1 MADKSSTVS
10 RRAEYAEATRLAIIA
25 AARELLVER
34 GYTATKVDEV
44 AALARVS
51 PATVHAV
58 AGGKQ
63 GLLHTLVDDWTQAPE
78 VDDAYRAI
86 ESSDTAEAVLD
97 TVASLTR
104 RMRSDWGDVMRI
116 GLATAPLDGNAA
128 TSLRTATKRYRAG
141 LRAAAV
147 RLADFGALK
156 PDMSIDDATD
166 VLWFYFGYSGFF
178 TLMDDNG
185 WSADRSEE
193 WLREMAAIAVL
204 GSRSGYVYA
213 AATRRADL
221 CLWQG
226 ALLNRV
232 GFRRDRRGLC
242 CYVTVTGGVASH
254 VGGRW

>member
-1 MADKSSTVS
+1 MS
-10 RRAEYAEATRLAIIA
+10 RRAEYAEATRRAIIA
-25 AARELLVER
+25 AARELFAKR

-51 PATVHAV
+51 PATVYAV

-86 ESSDTAEAVLD
+86 ESSNTAEAVLD

-104 RMRSDWGDVMRI
+104 RMRRDWGDVMRI
-116 GLATAPLDGNAA
+116 VLATAPLDSTAA
-128 TSLRTATKRYRAG
+128 TNLRIATKRYRAG

-156 PDMSIDDATD
+156 SELTVDDATD
-166 VLWFYFGYSGFF
+166 VLWFYFGYAGFF

-185 WSADRSEE
+185 WSSERAE
-193 WLREMAAIAVL
+193 RWLREMAAL
-204 GSRSGYVYA
+204 S
-213 AATRRADL
+213 
-221 CLWQG
+221 
-226 ALLNRV
+226 LLV
-232 GFRRDRRGLC
+232 
-242 CYVTVTGGVASH
+242 
-254 VGGRW
+254 

>member
-1 MADKSSTVS
+1 MS
-10 RRAEYAEATRLAIIA
+10 RRAEYAEATRRAIIA
-25 AARELLVER
+25 AARELFAKR

-51 PATVHAV
+51 PATVYAV

-86 ESSDTAEAVLD
+86 ESSNTAEAVLH

-104 RMRSDWGDVMRI
+104 RMRRDWGDVMRI
-116 GLATAPLDGNAA
+116 VLATAPLDSTAA
-128 TSLRTATKRYRAG
+128 TNLQIATKRYRAG

-156 PDMSIDDATD
+156 SDMTVDDATD
-166 VLWFYFGYSGFF
+166 VLWFYFGYAGFF

-185 WSADRSEE
+185 WSSERAE
-193 WLREMAAIAVL
+193 RWLREMAAL
-204 GSRSGYVYA
+204 S
-213 AATRRADL
+213 
-221 CLWQG
+221 
-226 ALLNRV
+226 LLV
-232 GFRRDRRGLC
+232 
-242 CYVTVTGGVASH
+242 
-254 VGGRW
+254 